1 VHPKEVEKKV
11 AARQGRI
18 APELVF
24 QYDNLFHV
32 LSVTIR
38 RISHRQWTSGDTPA
52 QTPVRQACHIA
63 GACHVYATGERD
75 ICERHFGVPVCSFDQ
90 DIPADQLPTT
100 EQVLVYIELVRD
112 RVADWLGDMSNE
124 ALLGPRPSPGWSQRG
139 WTMLGH
145 VTYVLR
151 HATLHL
157 GYLRTELSARGIKL
171 GVFK

>member
-1 VHPKEVEKKV
+1 MRPKELEDKI

-18 APELVF
+18 APEL
-24 QYDNLFHV
+24 LFHV
-32 LSVTIR
+32 LKVTIR
-38 RISHRQWTSGDTPA
+38 PVSHRQWTSGDTPA

-63 GACHVYATGERD
+63 GACDGYATGDRD
-75 ICERHFGVPVCSFDQ
+75 ICERHFGLPVCNFDQ
-90 DIPADQLPTT
+90 EIPADQLPTT
-100 EQVLVYIELVRD
+100 EQVLAYIEVVR
-112 RVADWLGDMSNE
+112 RHVADWLGDMSNE
-124 ALLGPRPSPGWSQRG
+124 TLLGPRPSPGWSQRG

-157 GYLRTELSARGIKL
+157 GYLRAELGARGIKL